1 MEHFKSCVC
10 HPQKEKM
17 EGIRSAL
24 PKFERLRRLHL
35 DSETKLAQT
44 AMARKGGSAMSHR
57 EMRAHQDSVLKI
69 GNASFGSSLTASMVS
84 DLEAPSE
91 SLVNEAS
98 VNLQNFSAWHLLQ
111 NNPMA

>member
-1 MEHFKSCVC
+1 MKHFKSCVSLK
-10 HPQKEKM
+10 KEKM
-17 EGIRSAL
+17 EGICSAL
-24 PKFERLRRLHL
+24 RKFGRLRRLHL

-44 AMARKGGSAMSHR
+44 ARKGESAMSHR

-84 DLEAPSE
+84 ALEAPSE

-98 VNLQNFSAWHLLQ
+98 VNLQNFSGWHLLQ
-111 NNPMA
+111 NNP